1 MRRLPLGWRQKLA
14 FSVALIHEPRIVF
27 LDEPTSGVDPI
38 TRRQFWELIYEA
50 ASAGTTVLVSTHY
63 MDEAEYCDRISI
75 MVSGRIAAIGA
86 PADLKRQFGV
96 DSIDEL
102 FVRLGASAVGGAGM
116 SALKGLLQKEA
127 FHILRDRRTLIVLI
141 ALPVVQVVL
150 FGFAIRTDIDGVRLA
165 VVDSA
170 PDYATMALRD
180 RFASAGVFRT
190 VSVVART
197 ADLEPLFQ
205 NGQAQ
210 QAIVFKPGF
219 AADLARGEPA
229 QILIVTDAT
238 EPNTGSLL
246 QAYAQAVID
255 GYQRELSASAT
266 SSGVRASRLIITPDV
281 RVRFNPTRASS
292 NLFVPGLMAFV
303 LTIVSSMMT
312 AISLTREKETGTM
325 EAMLV
330 SPLRPLEI
338 IVGKVAPY
346 LVIGFVSAIA
356 IIVEARLVFRVPLRG
371 SLLLLLFEAAL
382 FILVSLSLGILV
394 SARTSSQRAGD
405 DGRAAGNDAAERPP
419 VRLHLSG
426 REHAVAAAD
435 PVERRAGPMVR
446 GDRAGHHAEGRR
458 AGLRLAR
465 DADSRGDGR
474 RAAGGQRALV
484 QGTAGVAMRRILFLA
499 QAEVLHIVRDR
510 ILVAQIL
517 VVPIVQL
524 LILSNAATFQIRNTS
539 IHIVDLDRTSTSRGL
554 ASHLAASGHFQIVG
568 TAPSLDAANEGLL
581 DGTVTMVVV
590 IPHDFEASLVRTGVA
605 PVELSVNGEKGSA
618 AGIVQAYAS
627 RVLVDYAAELTAR
640 LRPSVIAAKAGM
652 PIPLRGVPRIDV
664 RVRGRYNPTLNY
676 QHYMVPGI
684 LVALVTMIGTLL
696 SAQNIA
702 REKELG
708 TLEQLNVTPITRGE
722 FITAK
727 LLPFWVLG
735 LLELSLGLI
744 VGKLVFGIPMVGS
757 LLLLYGAAAV
767 YLAVALGIGL
777 WISTLVETQ
786 QQAMFVTFFIV
797 IIYLLMS
804 GLFTPIDSMAP
815 WVQAVSQINPVRHFV
830 TISRAILMK
839 GAGPAAIVEP
849 LSILAVS
856 AVVILTLAVRQY
868 RKRLA

>member
-1 MRRLPLGWRQKLA
+1 
-14 FSVALIHEPRIVF
+14 
-27 LDEPTSGVDPI
+27 
-38 TRRQFWELIYEA
+38 
-50 ASAGTTVLVSTHY
+50 
-63 MDEAEYCDRISI
+63 
-75 MVSGRIAAIGA
+75 
-86 PADLKRQFGV
+86 
-96 DSIDEL
+96 
-102 FVRLGASAVGGAGM
+102 M

-266 SSGVRASRLIITPDV
+266 SSVAHASRIVIAPDV

-312 AISLTREKETGTM
+312 AISITREKETGTM

-394 SARTSSQRAGD
+394 SARTSSQRLAMM
-405 DGRAAGNDAAERPP
+405 AALLGTMLPN
-419 VRLHLSG
+419 VLLSG
-426 REHAVAAAD
+426 FIF
-435 PVERRAGPMVR
+435 PVESMPWL
-446 GDRAGHHAEGRR
+446 
-458 AGLRLAR
+458 LR
-465 DADSRGDGR
+465 
-474 RAAGGQRALV
+474 
-484 QGTAGVAMRRILFLA
+484 
-499 QAEVLHIVRDR
+499 
-510 ILVAQIL
+510 
-517 VVPIVQL
+517 
-524 LILSNAATFQIRNTS
+524 ILSN
-539 IHIVDLDRTSTSRGL
+539 IVPGRWFVAIARGIMLKGVGL
-554 ASHLAASGHFQIVG
+554 AYVWQETLILAVMAAVLLAASVHSFK
-568 TAPSLDAANEGLL
+568 E
-581 DGTVTMVVV
+581 
-590 IPHDFEASLVRTGVA
+590 
-605 PVELSVNGEKGSA
+605 
-618 AGIVQAYAS
+618 
-627 RVLVDYAAELTAR
+627 R
-640 LRPSVIAAKAGM
+640 L
-652 PIPLRGVPRIDV
+652 
-664 RVRGRYNPTLNY
+664 
-676 QHYMVPGI
+676 
-684 LVALVTMIGTLL
+684 
-696 SAQNIA
+696 
-702 REKELG
+702 E
-708 TLEQLNVTPITRGE
+708 
-722 FITAK
+722 
-727 LLPFWVLG
+727 
-735 LLELSLGLI
+735 
-744 VGKLVFGIPMVGS
+744 
-757 LLLLYGAAAV
+757 
-767 YLAVALGIGL
+767 
-777 WISTLVETQ
+777 
-786 QQAMFVTFFIV
+786 
-797 IIYLLMS
+797 
-804 GLFTPIDSMAP
+804 
-815 WVQAVSQINPVRHFV
+815 
-830 TISRAILMK
+830 
-839 GAGPAAIVEP
+839 
-849 LSILAVS
+849 
-856 AVVILTLAVRQY
+856 
-868 RKRLA
+868 